1 MRALAVFA
9 LAILAGPAAA
19 DYWDR
24 PPIDYVCRD
33 GLIRSVVYR
42 ADGNYAWV
50 SVAGAPPVELP
61 ATPWR
66 GAGAFGTAHFRIANI
81 ERGILWQVFH
91 APPVLC
97 DGPGAVDVVV
107 RARG

>member
-1 MRALAVFA
+1 MRLPIAFA
-9 LAILAGPAAA
+9 LLMLAGPAAA

-24 PPIDYVCRD
+24 PPIDYACRD
-33 GLIRSVVYR
+33 GLTRSVVYR

-66 GAGAFGTAHFRIANI
+66 GPGAFGTAHFRIASVPN
-81 ERGILWQVFH
+81 GILWQVFR
-91 APPVLC
+91 APPVVC
-97 DGPGAVDVVV
+97 DGAVPVDVIV